1 MENLEFINP
10 ISRLVT
16 FLFEVRERQ
25 PNKANT
31 GAGLTQARRTTA
43 LR

>member
-31 GAGLTQARRTTA
+31 GLTQARRTTA